1 MSEVADVQR
10 VYSAI
15 EESARLLGIT
25 CSRDK
30 FWPVLAAYKH
40 VLADAMIVFSMATG
54 RRAGEL
60 DISIS
65 MPSAYGDPYA
75 IALRSG
81 LLAETDHPIGALHS
95 DIRERFPIGMYGID
109 GTVNGGFKK
118 IYTFLP
124 KEDLPGL
131 DKLAD
136 IPSMPRSVADNAD
149 LFMRYGMDK
158 VQMISF
164 DYHNRTVNLYFGDL
178 PAECLEPDSVR
189 SMIREMGLPEPT
201 ELELAFARRAFSMYP
216 TLSWESTRIERIC
229 TAVITTDPETVP
241 AQVEPQM
248 AQFAKSSPYAYA
260 DDRALVYGLT
270 FLPSEKCY
278 KLGAYYQISD
288 HQRKL
293 LKTFDALKDQAG

>member
-15 EESARLLGIT
+15 EESARLLGIS

-30 FWPVLAAYKH
+30 FRPVLTTYQH
-40 VLADAMIVFSMATG
+40 VLADAMIVFSMASG

-65 MPSAYGDPYA
+65 MPAAYGDPYT
-75 IALRSG
+75 IALANG
-81 LLAETDHPIGALHS
+81 LLTEPDHPIGTLHGE
-95 DIRERFPIGMYGID
+95 IQERFPIGMYGID

-124 KEDLPGL
+124 KDDLPGL
-131 DKLAD
+131 DQLAD
-136 IPSMPRSVADNAD
+136 IPSMPRSVADNAG
-149 LFMRYGMDK
+149 LFSRYGMDK

-164 DYHNRTVNLYFGDL
+164 DYHHRTLNLYFGDL
-178 PAECLEPDSVR
+178 PAECLEANSVR
-189 SMIREMGLPEPT
+189 SMVREMGLPEPA
-201 ELELAFARRAFSMYP
+201 ERELAFARRAFSMYP
-216 TLSWESTRIERIC
+216 TVSWHSSKVERIC
-229 TAVITTDPETVP
+229 IAAITTDPETVP
-241 AQVEPQM
+241 AAVEPQM

-270 FLPSEKCY
+270 FLPGEKCY

-293 LKTFDALKDQAG
+293 LKTFDALEDQAS